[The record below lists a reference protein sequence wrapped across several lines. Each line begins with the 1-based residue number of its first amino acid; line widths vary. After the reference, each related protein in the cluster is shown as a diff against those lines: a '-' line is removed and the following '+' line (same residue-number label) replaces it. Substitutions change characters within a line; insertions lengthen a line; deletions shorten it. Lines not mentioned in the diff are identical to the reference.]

1 MIRRPPRTTRTATL
15 FPYTTLFRSIRDHR
29 RGQRLRLARARVE
42 VPSSRATMCNA
53 GVNLGKADYVTHM
66 LAFLRPGTLP
76 SHYVLAVVF
85 ACTNGGLG
93 AGTCQCIVHIQP
105 LLLVSFPSSSPS
117 RLRRS
122 HTRKTTKK

>member
-76 SHYVLAVVF
+76 RSEERRVGKECVS
-85 ACTNGGLG
+85 
-93 AGTCQCIVHIQP
+93 TCR
-105 LLLVSFPSSSPS
+105 S
-117 RLRRS
+117 RWS
-122 HTRKTTKK
+122 QYNSKNTI

>member
-1 MIRRPPRTTRTATL
+1 MIRRPPRSTRTDTL
-15 FPYTTLFRSIRDHR
+15 FPYTTLFRSIADARVQRHRQPGDGAPRPEGHDRADECGRTDDRLRHLRPAKTAAVIRDHR

-76 SHYVLAVVF
+76 SH
-85 ACTNGGLG
+85 
-93 AGTCQCIVHIQP
+93 
-105 LLLVSFPSSSPS
+105 
-117 RLRRS
+117 
-122 HTRKTTKK
+122 

>member
-1 MIRRPPRTTRTATL
+1 MIRRPPGSTRTDTL
-15 FPYTTLFRSIRDHR
+15 FPYTTLFRSHDRADECGRTDDRLRHLRPAKTAAVIRDHR

-76 SHYVLAVVF
+76 SH
-85 ACTNGGLG
+85 
-93 AGTCQCIVHIQP
+93 
-105 LLLVSFPSSSPS
+105 
-117 RLRRS
+117 
-122 HTRKTTKK
+122 